1 MSGSFIHGHGLAS
14 VHVRWSSASQADV
27 GPPPT
32 ALSVIANHPSSSFSL
47 TRHDT
52 TRHDTPP
59 HHICPSVRPSALQ
72 PYCTYSLCC
81 WTIPAPRAATD
92 LPSSRTTAP
101 HATHLDL
108 YRHVSQRSTRERHLY
123 RRRRRRMFLCVEVA
137 PCKNGLELSYR
148 AAQLLTIT
156 TSLPVMSMYL
166 L

>member
-14 VHVRWSSASQADV
+14 VHVRWSSASQADRCGATTHGLV
-27 GPPPT
+27 RHRQPPIILFQP
-32 ALSVIANHPSSSFSL
+32 
-47 TRHDT
+47 DT

-72 PYCTYSLCC
+72 SYCTYSLCC

-148 AAQLLTIT
+148 AAQLLTTT